1 MTARRLAFFQPDPTP
16 APPWLGDLEAAGWDV
31 RLCRWTREIEAF
43 APNLVIAGDAA
54 QGKRTGHPWIGWLR
68 DDAARL
74 RKDRRRLECVL
85 SQDGFLVESSDQ
97 ARFLTDSLS
106 PTGRSADWLS
116 IEDLTPAALA
126 CLADDVRASAGFNP
140 APTRADGPA
149 INYPATDY
157 IVRVGG
163 RDIRFVRRCLDS
175 LAAQSV
181 PGVGAIL
188 VRHGPVAGLEELMA
202 AYRPHLRRLS
212 LLDVAGLTTRSACLW
227 VGLAAVKADLF
238 GMLDDDDALHPNHV
252 ASLAPMALA
261 GSVAIAGS
269 VQVWDD
275 AAGPFP
281 PNDPGAEH
289 RAFHLLPS
297 ADRAGLFGWQV
308 VVHSSAFLAP
318 SSLLPMVGPDPGLDF
333 AEDSFLIRRLAR
345 AAPLAASWRV
355 STDFHWRQGQADNT
369 AFRSDGRQQAMDRI
383 ADRERLDPVIAGLR
397 HRAESDIPASPPA
410 WGQPADIPDLPRLT
424 QAADFHA
431 LPGGRPLYIYGTGRG
446 GRIVLGEVTKHPH
459 LTVTGILDSQT
470 RGTAFGLPLLRP
482 ADLPADHGGEGVF
495 IIASEH
501 LTAMTETLRS
511 LGVVHIHDATPHIRL
526 YTALPG

>member
-1 MTARRLAFFQPDPTP
+1 MTPHRLALFQPDLNP
-16 APPWLGDLEAAGWDV
+16 APAWVDDLITAGWEV
-31 RLCRWTREIEAF
+31 RLCRWTRDIEAF
-43 APNLVIAGDAA
+43 APTLVIAADAA
-54 QGKRTGHPWIGWLR
+54 LGKRTGHPWVGWVR
-68 DDAARL
+68 EEPARL
-74 RKDRRRLECVL
+74 RTDRRRLDTVL
-85 SQDGFLVESSDQ
+85 SHDGFLVESGDQ

-106 PTGRSADWLS
+106 PTERSAQYLS
-116 IEDLTPAALA
+116 IDDLTPAALA
-126 CLADDVRASAGFNP
+126 RLADSIRASAGFAP
-140 APTRADGPA
+140 APADDAGPT
-149 INYPATDY
+149 IDY

-175 LAAQSV
+175 LAAQTV

-202 AYRPHLRRLS
+202 ACRPHLRRLS
-212 LLDVAGLTTRSACLW
+212 LLDVAGPTTRSACLW
-227 VGLAAVKADLF
+227 AGLAAVEADLF

-275 AAGPFP
+275 AGGPFP
-281 PNDPGAEH
+281 PTDPRAEH
-289 RAFHLLPS
+289 RAFHLLPP

-318 SSLLPMVGPDPGLDF
+318 SSLLPMVGPDPALDF

-369 AFRSDGRQQAMDRI
+369 AFRPEGRQEAMARI
-383 ADRERLDPVIAGLR
+383 ADRERLDPVITEWRSRTVEEMLA
-397 HRAESDIPASPPA
+397 PPPA
-410 WGQPADIPDLPRLT
+410 WGQPADSPDLPRLAD
-424 QAADFHA
+424 AAAFHA
-431 LPGGRPLYIYGTGRG
+431 LPGERPLYIYGAGRG

-459 LTVTGILDSQT
+459 LTVTGILDSRTQ
-470 RGTAFGLPLLRP
+470 GTAFGLPLLRP
-482 ADLPADHGGEGVF
+482 ADVPPDHLGKAIF

-511 LGVVHIHDATPHIRL
+511 LGAVHIHDATPHIRL